1 MERADMVEWKRHGC
15 LERVRQHPASALD
28 LPSID
33 IPLADLRPQQA
44 IPQKPLRAIEPGALP
59 MRRQARKR
67 AFTRYHR
74 QTERLPGIRDPLRP
88 RERDLQPVP
97 PIPVINRICLSRW
110 QQMPSI
116 TRSKR
121 RAYRRSTGIWGP
133 VKHDV
138 SAPIRASVVSEWKCG
153 VGVTYG
159 IERIFSP
166 CVQIPIAPGK
176 GVSSESGLQ
185 ATGRDRRKRRSI
197 EGRMIRDRRHLSI
210 TMYRDSV

>member
-1 MERADMVEWKRHGC
+1 MARGNIAKWKRHGC
-15 LERVRQHPASALD
+15 LERVQQHPAPAPD
-28 LPSID
+28 LPSREIH
-33 IPLADLRPQQA
+33 IPDPQPQA
-44 IPQKPLRAIEPGALP
+44 IPRKQPCAIEPGALP
-59 MRRQARKR
+59 MRRQARRR
-67 AFTRYHR
+67 AFSRYHR
-74 QTERLPGIRDPLRP
+74 QAAPSGICDLLRP
-88 RERDLQPVP
+88 TERDLQPVP

-121 RAYRRSTGIWGP
+121 WAYRRSTGARGP

-138 SAPIRASVVSEWKCG
+138 SARIRASVGSEWEWG

-159 IERIFSP
+159 VERIFYP
-166 CVQIPIAPGK
+166 CVQSPATSEK
-176 GVSSESGLQ
+176 DVSSESGPQ